1 MAIPHV
7 VPALLGAVAILAT
20 TSIFVIHIIL
30 ARSLAQE
37 TSSPVKTTAIV
48 AAVFEGLAL
57 LTTTFI
63 LVSSYVV
70 SCLVRR
76 FNGVLF
82 GVGLFVC
89 SVAAALSIATLVLL
103 SKDSAKLPSEVA
115 GTKTSGFLVGGS
127 VALGVTFAAQFLF
140 QVLQFISVRMGDA
153 GFAGDEEC
161 PARQQVKAIPY
172 QQTNPNTEKV
182 RFEDPTVSGRATP
195 RPSYGHS
202 VGNSLSSW
210 RSSLYSVMRPVPSK
224 THLLASSQYS
234 LPLRIRQSD
243 SIDSTAMR
251 EHHTA
256 MREHHTAMREHH
268 TASVA
273 TTLNGFDSWDTSS
286 VDPQNRQTVVE
297 GASACSPT
305 MPPAPFLETI
315 PASPMAS
322 GQPSP
327 GLPPTDSQ
335 LNIGNSLLIPPKS
348 IRRRSRS
355 FSPASMRS
363 LELAREAFTQHA
375 THSETHIS
383 ESHIHPLFRSDS
395 PTPPAIVSPGT
406 VVVAAPNG
414 GQVLSD
420 KHSIRTLARKRS
432 GSLPAV
438 SSPLSRQGS
447 LESFRTKV
455 TRYEGGSRPGTRAE
469 ELREEDEEGL
479 SDEEE
484 NENENENE
492 EDEEND
498 ERDHMMMKGK
508 GKATAVSSPSTSPR
522 PSLAHDDPA
531 DRAMT
536 PPIPG
541 WILGA
546 GARTSFLG
554 YNQRKN
560 SGQTP
565 TSAPADEGEENV
577 AGASAR

>member
-1 MAIPHV
+1 M
-7 VPALLGAVAILAT
+7 
-20 TSIFVIHIIL
+20 
-30 ARSLAQE
+30 
-37 TSSPVKTTAIV
+37 
-48 AAVFEGLAL
+48 
-57 LTTTFI
+57 
-63 LVSSYVV
+63 
-70 SCLVRR
+70 
-76 FNGVLF
+76 LF
-82 GVGLFVC
+82 GAGLSVC

-103 SKDSAKLPSEVA
+103 GKDSAKLPTEVA
-115 GTKTSGFLVGGS
+115 GTKTTGFLVGGS
-127 VALGVTFAAQFLF
+127 VAFGVAFAAQLLF
-140 QVLQFISVRMGDA
+140 QVLQFISVRMGSD
-153 GFAGDEEC
+153 GRDEEC

-172 QQTNPNTEKV
+172 QETNPNTEKV
-182 RFEDPTVSGRATP
+182 RFEDPTTSGRATP
-195 RPSYGHS
+195 RPNYGYGHS

-210 RSSLYSVMRPVPSK
+210 RSSLYSVMRPIPSK
-224 THLLASSQYS
+224 THLLATNSQHS
-234 LPLRIRQSD
+234 LPLRMRQSD

-251 EHHTA
+251 EQN
-256 MREHHTAMREHH
+256 

-286 VDPQNRQTVVE
+286 VDPQTRQTVAE
-297 GASACSPT
+297 AASACSPS
-305 MPPAPFLETI
+305 MLPAPFLETI

-335 LNIGNSLLIPPKS
+335 LDLSNSLLIPPKT

-363 LELAREAFTQHA
+363 LELAREAFTQQA
-375 THSETHIS
+375 SQSETHIS

-455 TRYEGGSRPGTRAE
+455 TRYEGSSRPGTRAE

-479 SDEEE
+479 YDEE
-484 NENENENE
+484 NEDHQYGEEEEEEE
-492 EDEEND
+492 EDHD
-498 ERDHMMMKGK
+498 EGGHQVMMRSRGK
-508 GKATAVSSPSTSPR
+508 GKATAMSSAATSPR
-522 PSLAHDDPA
+522 PSLAHEDAENQDLEQ
-531 DRAMT
+531 
-536 PPIPG
+536 PIPG

-554 YNQRKN
+554 YSQRKA
-560 SGQTP
+560 
-565 TSAPADEGEENV
+565 SATAEEDGGENGV
-577 AGASAR
+577 ANASAR

>member
-7 VPALLGAVAILAT
+7 ILALLGIVAVLAT
-20 TSIFVIHIIL
+20 TAIFVIHIIL

-37 TSSPVKTTAIV
+37 TSSPVKTTTIV

-57 LTTTFI
+57 LTTTFL
-63 LVSSYVV
+63 LVSSCVA
-70 SCLVRR
+70 SRLVRR

-89 SVAAALSIATLVLL
+89 SVAAALSIATLVFL
-103 SKDSAKLPSEVA
+103 SKDSVKLPKEVA
-115 GTKTSGFLVGGS
+115 GTKTSGLLIGGS
-127 VALGVTFAAQFLF
+127 VALGVAFATQLLF
-140 QVLQFISVRMGDA
+140 QVLHFIGARMG
-153 GFAGDEEC
+153 GMGYVGDEESS
-161 PARQQVKAIPY
+161 PRQQVKAIPY

-182 RFEDPTVSGRATP
+182 RFEDPTVSARAIP

-210 RSSLYSVMRPVPSK
+210 RSSLYSVMRPVPST
-224 THLLASSQYS
+224 THLLASNSQHS
-234 LPLRIRQSD
+234 LSLRMCQPD

-251 EHHTA
+251 E
-256 MREHHTAMREHH
+256 RH

-273 TTLNGFDSWDTSS
+273 TTLENGFDSWDTSS
-286 VDPQNRQTVVE
+286 VDPQNRQTVAE
-297 GASACSPT
+297 AASACSPP
-305 MPPAPFLETI
+305 MLPAPFLETI

-322 GQPSP
+322 RQPSP

-335 LNIGNSLLIPPKS
+335 LDLGNSLLIPPKS

-363 LELAREAFTQHA
+363 MERAREAFTQHA
-375 THSETHIS
+375 TMSETHIS

-420 KHSIRTLARKRS
+420 KHSIRTLAKKPS
-432 GSLPAV
+432 GSFPAV

-479 SDEEE
+479 SDDD
-484 NENENENE
+484 ENE
-492 EDEEND
+492 EEEEED
-498 ERDHMMMKGK
+498 DDRDGVTMSSMKGK
-508 GKATAVSSPSTSPR
+508 APAVSSPSPSPR
-522 PSLAHDDPA
+522 SSLAHDDEV
-531 DRAMT
+531 DREMT

-541 WILGA
+541 WILDA

-554 YNQRKN
+554 YNQRK
-560 SGQTP
+560 SQAPTP
-565 TSAPADEGEENV
+565 APADEEEDGV
-577 AGASAR
+577 AGASVR

>member
-7 VPALLGAVAILAT
+7 VPALLGTVAVLAT
-20 TSIFVIHIIL
+20 TAIFVIHIIL

-37 TSSPVKTTAIV
+37 TSSPVRTTTIV

-63 LVSSYVV
+63 FVSSYVV

-76 FNGVLF
+76 FNAVLF
-82 GVGLFVC
+82 GAGLFVC
-89 SVAAALSIATLVLL
+89 SVAAALSIATLVLV
-103 SKDSAKLPSEVA
+103 SKDSAKLPTEVA

-127 VALGVTFAAQFLF
+127 VALGVASAAQLLF
-140 QVLQFISVRMGDA
+140 QVLQFINVRMGGG
-153 GFAGDEEC
+153 GFSGDEEC
-161 PARQQVKAIPY
+161 PARQQQVKAIPY

-182 RFEDPTVSGRATP
+182 RFEDPTVAGRATP
-195 RPSYGHS
+195 HPSYGHS

-210 RSSLYSVMRPVPSK
+210 RSSLYSVMRPIPSK
-224 THLLASSQYS
+224 THLLAGNSQHS
-234 LPLRIRQSD
+234 LPLRMCQSD
-243 SIDSTAMR
+243 WIDSTAMR
-251 EHHTA
+251 EHHT
-256 MREHHTAMREHH
+256 
-268 TASVA
+268 SSIA
-273 TTLNGFDSWDTSS
+273 TTLTGFDSWDTSS
-286 VDPQNRQTVVE
+286 VEPSNRQTVAE
-297 GASACSPT
+297 AASACSPP
-305 MPPAPFLETI
+305 MLPAPFLEAM

-322 GQPSP
+322 GQSWPR
-327 GLPPTDSQ
+327 LPPTDSQ
-335 LNIGNSLLIPPKS
+335 PDLGNSLLIPPKA

-363 LELAREAFTQHA
+363 LEFAREAFTQHA

-432 GSLPAV
+432 ESLPAV

-455 TRYEGGSRPGTRAE
+455 TRYEGGSRPGTTTE
-469 ELREEDEEGL
+469 ELREEDEE
-479 SDEEE
+479 E
-484 NENENENE
+484 NNE
-492 EDEEND
+492 EDEEDD
-498 ERDHMMMKGK
+498 ERDQMMKGK
-508 GKATAVSSPSTSPR
+508 WKTAAVSSPSTSPR
-522 PSLAHDDPA
+522 SSLAHDDAA
-531 DRAMT
+531 DRAVT

-541 WILGA
+541 WILVA
-546 GARTSFLG
+546 GARTSLLG

-565 TSAPADEGEENV
+565 TSAPADDEEEEDV

>member
-7 VPALLGAVAILAT
+7 IPALLGTVAVLAT
-20 TSIFVIHIIL
+20 TAIFVIHIIL
-30 ARSLAQE
+30 ARSLAHE
-37 TSSPVKTTAIV
+37 TSPVTTTSII

-57 LTTTFI
+57 LTTTSL
-63 LVSSYVV
+63 LVAGCMGSR
-70 SCLVRR
+70 LARR
-76 FNGVLF
+76 FNGVIF

-103 SKDSAKLPSEVA
+103 SKDSAELPEKVA
-115 GTKTSGFLVGGS
+115 GTKTSGFLIGGS
-127 VALGVTFAAQFLF
+127 VALGVAFATQLF
-140 QVLQFISVRMGDA
+140 FQLLHFISVRMGGA
-153 GFAGDEEC
+153 YAGDEESS
-161 PARQQVKAIPY
+161 PRTQVKAIPY

-182 RFEDPTVSGRATP
+182 RFEDPTMSPRATP

-210 RSSLYSVMRPVPSK
+210 RSSLYSVMRPIPSK
-224 THLLASSQYS
+224 THLLAANSQHS
-234 LPLRIRQSD
+234 LPLRMRQSD

-251 EHHTA
+251 EQ
-256 MREHHTAMREHH
+256 H

-273 TTLNGFDSWDTSS
+273 TTENGFDSWDTSS
-286 VDPQNRQTVVE
+286 VDPQNRQAVVE
-297 GASACSPT
+297 AASASASVCSPT

-327 GLPPTDSQ
+327 GLLPSDSQ
-335 LNIGNSLLIPPKS
+335 LDLGNSLLIPPKT

-363 LELAREAFTQHA
+363 MELAREAFTQHSA
-375 THSETHIS
+375 MSETHIN
-383 ESHIHPLFRSDS
+383 EAHIHPLFRSDS

-406 VVVAAPNG
+406 VVVAAPLG

-455 TRYEGGSRPGTRAE
+455 TKYEGGSRPGTRAE

-479 SDEEE
+479 SDEE
-484 NENENENE
+484 NNSDHE
-492 EDEEND
+492 EEE
-498 ERDHMMMKGK
+498 EESGQMMMKGK
-508 GKATAVSSPSTSPR
+508 GKASAMSSASPSPR
-522 PSLAHDDPA
+522 PSLAHDDPV
-531 DRAMT
+531 DRKMT

-546 GARTSFLG
+546 GARTSLLG

-560 SGQTP
+560 SGP
-565 TSAPADEGEENV
+565 SPADEEEEGV

>member
-1 MAIPHV
+1 MAIPNV
-7 VPALLGAVAILAT
+7 IPALLGTVAVLAT
-20 TSIFVIHIIL
+20 TAIFVIHIIL
-30 ARSLAQE
+30 ARSLTQQ
-37 TSSPVKTTAIV
+37 TSSPVKTTTIV

-57 LTTTFI
+57 FTTTSL
-63 LVSSYVV
+63 LVAGCVASR
-70 SCLVRR
+70 LVRR
-76 FNGVLF
+76 FNGVVL
-82 GVGLFVC
+82 GGGLVVC

-103 SKDSAKLPSEVA
+103 SKDSEKLPKKVA
-115 GTKTSGFLVGGS
+115 GTKTSGFLIGGS
-127 VALGVTFAAQFLF
+127 VALGVTFATQLFF
-140 QVLQFISVRMGDA
+140 QVLHFINVRMGVA
-153 GFAGDEEC
+153 SYAGDEESS
-161 PARQQVKAIPY
+161 PRQQVKAIPY

-182 RFEDPTVSGRATP
+182 RFEDPTVSARATP
-195 RPSYGHS
+195 RPIYGHS
-202 VGNSLSSW
+202 VDNSLSSW
-210 RSSLYSVMRPVPSK
+210 RSSLYSVMRPIPSK
-224 THLLASSQYS
+224 THLLASNSQFS
-234 LPLRIRQSD
+234 LPLRMRQSD

-251 EHHTA
+251 EQ
-256 MREHHTAMREHH
+256 H

-273 TTLNGFDSWDTSS
+273 TTENGFDTWDTSS
-286 VDPQNRQTVVE
+286 VDPQHRQVVAE
-297 GASACSPT
+297 AASASACSPI

-327 GLPPTDSQ
+327 GLLPTDSQ
-335 LNIGNSLLIPPKS
+335 LNLSSSLLIPPKS

-355 FSPASMRS
+355 FSPASMQS
-363 LELAREAFTQHA
+363 MELAREAFTQHSA
-375 THSETHIS
+375 MSETHIS

-406 VVVAAPNG
+406 VVVAAPLG

-479 SDEEE
+479 SDEE
-484 NENENENE
+484 NESEHE
-492 EDEEND
+492 EEND
-498 ERDHMMMKGK
+498 NGRDQVMMKGK
-508 GKATAVSSPSTSPR
+508 APAVSSPSLSPR
-522 PSLAHDDPA
+522 PSLAHDDPV
-531 DRAMT
+531 DRKMT

-546 GARTSFLG
+546 GARMSLLG

-560 SGQTP
+560 SGQM
-565 TSAPADEGEENV
+565 PADDEEEECV
-577 AGASAR
+577 ASASTR

>member
-1 MAIPHV
+1 MVIPHV
-7 VPALLGAVAILAT
+7 IPALLGTVAVLAT
-20 TSIFVIHIIL
+20 TAIFVIHIIL

-37 TSSPVKTTAIV
+37 TSSPVKTTTIV

-57 LTTTFI
+57 FTTTFL
-63 LVSSYVV
+63 LVSSCVA
-70 SCLVRR
+70 SRLVRR

-89 SVAAALSIATLVLL
+89 SVAAALSIATLVFL
-103 SKDSAKLPSEVA
+103 SKDSAKLPKEVA
-115 GTKTSGFLVGGS
+115 GTKTSGFLIGGS
-127 VALGVTFAAQFLF
+127 VALGVAFATQLLF
-140 QVLQFISVRMGDA
+140 QVLHFIGARMG
-153 GFAGDEEC
+153 GMGYAGDEESS
-161 PARQQVKAIPY
+161 PRQQIKAIPY

-182 RFEDPTVSGRATP
+182 RFEDPTVSTRATP
-195 RPSYGHS
+195 RPSYAHS

-210 RSSLYSVMRPVPSK
+210 RSSLYSVMRPVPST
-224 THLLASSQYS
+224 THLLASNSQYS
-234 LPLRIRQSD
+234 LPVRMRQSD
-243 SIDSTAMR
+243 SVDSA
-251 EHHTA
+251 
-256 MREHHTAMREHH
+256 AMREHH

-273 TTLNGFDSWDTSS
+273 ATLENGFDSWDTSS
-286 VDPQNRQTVVE
+286 VDPQNRQAVAE
-297 GASACSPT
+297 AASTCSPP

-322 GQPSP
+322 RQPSP

-335 LNIGNSLLIPPKS
+335 VDLGNNLLIPPKS

-363 LELAREAFTQHA
+363 MELAREAFTQHA
-375 THSETHIS
+375 AMSETHIS

-432 GSLPAV
+432 GSIPAV

-455 TRYEGGSRPGTRAE
+455 TRHEGGSRPGTRAE
-469 ELREEDEEGL
+469 ELREEDEE
-479 SDEEE
+479 
-484 NENENENE
+484 
-492 EDEEND
+492 
-498 ERDHMMMKGK
+498 
-508 GKATAVSSPSTSPR
+508 APAVSSPSPSPR
-522 PSLAHDDPA
+522 PSLAHDDPV
-531 DRAMT
+531 DREMT

-541 WILGA
+541 WILDA

-560 SGQTP
+560 QAP
-565 TSAPADEGEENV
+565 TSAPAEEEEGV
-577 AGASAR
+577 AGASVQ